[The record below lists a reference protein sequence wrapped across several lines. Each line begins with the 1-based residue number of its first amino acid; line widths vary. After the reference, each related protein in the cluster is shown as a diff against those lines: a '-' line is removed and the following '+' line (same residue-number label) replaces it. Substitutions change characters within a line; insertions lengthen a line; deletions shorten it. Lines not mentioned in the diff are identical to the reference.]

1 MITPSLF
8 GQDPLYTALAD
19 APVLADMPSAVRK
32 LRMAQDSALAA
43 EYASMV
49 AAEFQALLDAA
60 VDAIVVIDE
69 RGLITTFNRAAER
82 MFGHAARDIV
92 GKNVSILMGEPHRS
106 QHDGYMARYA
116 ETRVPHIIG
125 KGREIEGRRANG
137 EIFPVSL
144 AVGEATDSGGR
155 RFVGIIRDLS
165 AQRAAEQQARALELK
180 LAHVGRF
187 NLMGEMAAGIA
198 HEINQPLSAIATYAQ
213 AGKRVLQREQPDVA
227 MLSDIY
233 AKIDDQARRAGQV
246 IGNLRKFIRKQDIET
261 RSLDVNRVIGDVMTL
276 IEADAHS
283 EGIPVFVQAAADV
296 PRVRADGVQL
306 QQVLLNLTRNSVD
319 AMRGGLGKERGII
332 IATQRAENGGVRITV
347 TDHGHG
353 VARQLGDD
361 IFHPFVT
368 TKRDGL
374 GVGLAISKTIVQ
386 SYEGQLYYSDNPRGG
401 SIFTIE
407 LPAEKETA

>member
-1 MITPSLF
+1 
-8 GQDPLYTALAD
+8 
-19 APVLADMPSAVRK
+19 
-32 LRMAQDSALAA
+32 
-43 EYASMV
+43 MV

-69 RGLITTFNRAAER
+69 RGFIATFNRAAER
-82 MFGHAARDIV
+82 MFGHSSRDVV
-92 GKNVSILMGEPHRS
+92 GKNVSVLMGEPHRS
-106 QHDGYMARYA
+106 EHDRYMARYA
-116 ETRVPHIIG
+116 ETGVPHIIG
-125 KGREIEGRRANG
+125 KGREIEARRANG
-137 EIFPVSL
+137 EMFPVSL
-144 AVGEATDSGGR
+144 AVGEAADGAAR

-165 AQRAAEQQARALELK
+165 EQRAAEQQARALELR

-213 AGKRVLQREQPDVA
+213 AGKRVLQREQPDTA
-227 MLSDIY
+227 MLAEICT
-233 AKIDDQARRAGQV
+233 KIDDQARRAGQV
-246 IGNLRKFIRKQDIET
+246 IGNLRKFIRKQEIET
-261 RSLDVNRVIGDVMTL
+261 QSLEVNRVVADVMTL

-283 EGIPVFVQAAADV
+283 EGIPVHVQTAQGL
-296 PRVRADGVQL
+296 PRVRADALQL

-332 IATQRAENGGVRITV
+332 IATERAANGGVRITV

-353 VARQLGDD
+353 VARQLGDN

-368 TKRDGL
+368 TKKDGL

-386 SYEGQLYYSDNPRGG
+386 SYGGELSYSDNPRGG

-407 LPAEKETA
+407 LPAEQDA

>member
-1 MITPSLF
+1 M
-8 GQDPLYTALAD
+8 
-19 APVLADMPSAVRK
+19 R
-32 LRMAQDSALAA
+32 AA
-43 EYASMV
+43 EYAPMV

-69 RGLITTFNRAAER
+69 HGLITTFNRAAEQ
-82 MFGHAARDIV
+82 MFGHSAREVV

-106 QHDGYMARYA
+106 QHDRYMARYA
-116 ETRVPHIIG
+116 ATGVPRIIG

-137 EIFPVSL
+137 EMFPVSL
-144 AVGEATDSGGR
+144 AVGEAADGGGR

-213 AGKRVLQREQPDVA
+213 AARRLLQRAEPDVV
-227 MLSDIY
+227 MLSDICT
-233 AKIDDQARRAGQV
+233 KIDDQARRAGQV
-246 IGNLRKFIRKQDIET
+246 IGNLRKFIRKQEIDT
-261 RSLDVNRVIGDVMTL
+261 QSLDVNRVIADVMTL

-283 EGIPVFVQAAADV
+283 EGIPVSIQAADDL
-296 PRVRADGVQL
+296 PRVRADAVQL

-319 AMRGGLGKERGII
+319 AMRGGLGKERGIVVS
-332 IATQRAENGGVRITV
+332 TERAEGGGVRIRV

-353 VARQLGDD
+353 VARQLGEN

-386 SYEGQLYYSDNPRGG
+386 SYGGELSYSDNPRGG
-401 SIFTIE
+401 TIFQIE
-407 LPAEKETA
+407 LPPEEEAAGA